1 MAASPS
7 GSSTSPQRSDYSEIP
22 PISATHV
29 HRTLRVY
36 ASCSDTSDVP
46 SVTAVD
52 AKTIVIADDTAFV
65 RDRFKS
71 ALQSAGHRAT
81 TVASAN
87 ELLSQIRTHTGL
99 VHLVVLDL
107 RLPQAQGVA
116 LVRALR
122 AIDGFKAPIMVFSGT
137 IANADEVR
145 ELSALGIAGYINEY
159 SAVQNIVPALAPHL
173 FPEQHNRRMGPRVVL
188 GIPVAYR
195 LANTIAAALTLNIS
209 HGGLA
214 IRTTNPLDTGTIV
227 KVRFRLPGGAKDV
240 DAEARVAWADRRT
253 GMGLQFTKVTPA
265 DQTTID
271 DFVRKH
277 FFSNRKA

>member
-1 MAASPS
+1 M
-7 GSSTSPQRSDYSEIP
+7 
-22 PISATHV
+22 
-29 HRTLRVY
+29 
-36 ASCSDTSDVP
+36 P

-65 RDRFKS
+65 RDRFKG
-71 ALQSAGHRAT
+71 ALQAAGHRAT

-87 ELLSQIRTHTGL
+87 ELLSQIRTQKGQ
-99 VHLVVLDL
+99 VDLVVLDL

-116 LVRALR
+116 LVRSLR
-122 AIDGFKAPIMVFSGT
+122 AIDGFKAPIIVFSGT

-159 SAVQNIVPALAPHL
+159 SAVQHIVPALAPHL
-173 FPEQHNRRMGPRVVL
+173 FPEQCNRRTGPRVVL

-214 IRTTNPLDTGTIV
+214 IRTTNPLDAGTIV
-227 KVRFRLPGGAKDV
+227 KVRFRLPGAAKDV